1 MFRRLFIILLLA
13 ILAINAYSQKDG
25 DSLLF
30 YRYSNLR
37 PTNDSVYFILKVAEN
52 TPRPLLNKLILSSER
67 KLSEYVFIV
76 NKDTKNQLNLPEKF
90 LLRSQAANNNWKFS
104 PAAERVHKSKSKKNF
119 RFIVQFKNKESLQD
133 FLNHISAL
141 KEKKRI
147 STSGNIASFLTNFN
161 EVEKRLLI
169 NKNVSA
175 IDILE
180 NKPREELAVTGFDL
194 SANQL
199 NIVHA
204 KYPLYNGQGQHVS
217 IKENDFDTADI
228 DLKGRTDPSP
238 LASKEITDHANFM
251 ATIVAGAGNSVY
263 YAKGA
268 APAARV
274 SSSSFEPV
282 LPDADEY
289 YLQNNITVQNH
300 SYGTSIDNN
309 YGLNAIAFDQSAHKN
324 ELLLHVFSS
333 GNSGADTSKSGYYA
347 NVAGFA
353 NITGNFKM
361 AKNILVV
368 GAVDSFGIAPPQSS
382 SGPAFD
388 GRIIPQIV
396 AFQMNGTSE
405 SAALVSGTA
414 ALLQQYYK
422 AKNNQDLPSALIKAI
437 LINSA
442 DDVNNPGPD
451 FKTGFGN
458 MNVMKAMNCINE
470 NKILSGTIRDGMTN
484 SFDLTIPENISLL
497 KITLVW
503 NDTTASVLS
512 PKALMNDLDLE
523 LLSTSQNAIWKPW
536 VLNTFPNADS
546 LNKLAV
552 RSRDSLN
559 NQEQITV
566 KNPVAGNYK
575 INVNGYNI
583 LTPDQKYFIAYSLDT
598 AGYFRWQRP
607 TDEDFAEKG
616 TPTILKWQSSFSG
629 NAVLEYKFVSDLNW
643 KKITDVA
650 ISKNIFNWSAP
661 DTIARVLFRMKINEN
676 YFYSD
681 TFLLT
686 TLPQPKTGFIC
697 GDSLLIYWN
706 KINAVHDYRIYHLG
720 EKYMEPFKI
729 VSDTFAV
736 ILKSDLENHFL
747 AVAPVLSDNTSGT
760 KSYAFDYTLQG
771 AGCFINSFYANLQDN
786 KAQLILDLGT
796 LNNVQAIAFEKSDGS
811 NYETLSTSEFP
822 QFENA
827 FVFAPLKTG
836 ISFFRAKV
844 VLKNGQILYSSV
856 ESVTY
861 VEPGKYLLLPV
872 PVAKNSAINLYTTI
886 PDGEIITLVDATGRV
901 VLRKEIQF
909 THEYIQTSVLQS
921 GLYFYQITKKGVKVS
936 RGKLIVL

>member
-1 MFRRLFIILLLA
+1 
-13 ILAINAYSQKDG
+13 
-25 DSLLF
+25 
-30 YRYSNLR
+30 
-37 PTNDSVYFILKVAEN
+37 
-52 TPRPLLNKLILSSER
+52 
-67 KLSEYVFIV
+67 
-76 NKDTKNQLNLPEKF
+76 
-90 LLRSQAANNNWKFS
+90 
-104 PAAERVHKSKSKKNF
+104 
-119 RFIVQFKNKESLQD
+119 
-133 FLNHISAL
+133 
-141 KEKKRI
+141 
-147 STSGNIASFLTNFN
+147 
-161 EVEKRLLI
+161 
-169 NKNVSA
+169 
-175 IDILE
+175 
-180 NKPREELAVTGFDL
+180 
-194 SANQL
+194 
-199 NIVHA
+199 
-204 KYPLYNGQGQHVS
+204 
-217 IKENDFDTADI
+217 
-228 DLKGRTDPSP
+228 
-238 LASKEITDHANFM
+238 
-251 ATIVAGAGNSVY
+251 
-263 YAKGA
+263 
-268 APAARV
+268 
-274 SSSSFEPV
+274 
-282 LPDADEY
+282 
-289 YLQNNITVQNH
+289 
-300 SYGTSIDNN
+300 
-309 YGLNAIAFDQSAHKN
+309 
-324 ELLLHVFSS
+324 
-333 GNSGADTSKSGYYA
+333 
-347 NVAGFA
+347 
-353 NITGNFKM
+353 
-361 AKNILVV
+361 
-368 GAVDSFGIAPPQSS
+368 
-382 SGPAFD
+382 
-388 GRIIPQIV
+388 
-396 AFQMNGTSE
+396 MNGTSE